1 MANKSL
7 GTRQKLIFRLDPAQS
22 KPRNPVA
29 LAAKQSGAGSHQ
41 KSQSSIRQT
50 QKITLKKIPIEAEQ
64 D

>member
-7 GTRQKLIFRLDPAQS
+7 GTRQKLTFRLDPAQS

-29 LAAKQSGAGSHQ
+29 LVAKQSGAGSHQ
-41 KSQSSIRQT
+41 KSMSSIRQT
-50 QKITLKKIPIEAEQ
+50 QKISLKKIPIEGEQ

>member
-1 MANKSL
+1 MANKTL
-7 GTRQKLIFRLDPAQS
+7 GTRQKLTFRLDPNQI

-41 KSQSSIRQT
+41 KSTASIRRT
-50 QKITLKKIPIEAEQ
+50 QKISLKKIPIEGEQ

>member
-7 GTRQKLIFRLDPAQS
+7 GTRQKLIFRLDPAQT

-29 LAAKQSGAGSHQ
+29 LAAKQTGAGSHQ
-41 KSQSSIRQT
+41 KSISSIRQT
-50 QKITLKKIPIEAEQ
+50 QKINLKKIPIEGEQ